1 MNCNLY
7 ADGVNMKL
15 GKLEKIKDLRSVWK
29 HEANDFTK
37 WLAEEE
43 NLNTLGDEISID
55 IELIDTEAKTGS
67 FSADILAVEA
77 NTNNKIII
85 ENQLESTDH
94 DHLGKIITY
103 ASGHD
108 AKTIIWIVKESREE
122 HRQAID
128 WLNEHTD
135 EEINIFLCKIE
146 LWKIGDSEMAPKF
159 QILSSPN
166 NWTKTI
172 KRSGTSD
179 GRDINMLQY
188 EYWTKLNE
196 EIDKNYPMFNSRKP
210 QGKPWHDLYIG
221 RPLAFIKLIFNTQI
235 SAIKVNL
242 TIPDSKEFFDYLYDS
257 KDEIES
263 ELGYELNWKRLD
275 NKKVSHI
282 EIMKKSDIGD
292 CSNWDENIKWH
303 LTKASDFYNVFAD
316 KVKNF

>member
-1 MNCNLY
+1 
-7 ADGVNMKL
+7 MKL

-43 NLNTLGDEISID
+43 NLSTLGDEIGID
-55 IELIDTEAKTGS
+55 IELLSTEAKTGS

-108 AKTIIWIVKESREE
+108 AKTIIWIVKEAREE

-128 WLNEHTD
+128 WLNENTSG
-135 EEINIFLCKIE
+135 EINIFLCKIE
-146 LWKIGDSEMAPKF
+146 LWKIGDSEIAPKF
-159 QILSSPN
+159 QVVSSPN
-166 NWTKTI
+166 NWSKTV
-172 KRSGTSD
+172 KRSLDNEMTSSS
-179 GRDINMLQY
+179 MLQY
-188 EYWTKLNE
+188 DYWTRVKD
-196 EIDKNYPMFNSRKP
+196 EIDKNYPIFNSRKP
-210 QGKPWHDLYIG
+210 RGQHWYDLAIG
-221 RPLAFIKLIFNTQI
+221 RTLAQI
-235 SAIKVNL
+235 SLIMTTQKSEIKVQL
-242 TIPDSKEFFDYLYDS
+242 WIPDSKELFEYLYES

-263 ELGYELNWKRLD
+263 ELGYEVEWISSGNTKSSNIVIVKKTDVHDVSTWEESINWQ
-275 NKKVSHI
+275 
-282 EIMKKSDIGD
+282 
-292 CSNWDENIKWH
+292 

-316 KVKNF
+316 RVKNF